1 MEMAASKWLQFL
13 GKGVPDVARTH
24 LLRNK
29 AWIAG
34 QWVDAI
40 SKTTYPVH
48 YPANREVSTEVKT
61 ARCWV

>member
-1 MEMAASKWLQFL
+1 MI

-29 AWIAG
+29 AWIVG

-48 YPANREVSTEVKT
+48 YPANREVITEVKT
-61 ARCWV
+61 DHNL